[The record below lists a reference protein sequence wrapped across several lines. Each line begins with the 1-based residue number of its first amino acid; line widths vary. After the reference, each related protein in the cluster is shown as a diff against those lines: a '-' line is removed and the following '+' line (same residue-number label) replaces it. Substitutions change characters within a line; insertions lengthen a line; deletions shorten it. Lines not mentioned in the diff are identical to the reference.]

1 MSDITGKILRVS
13 RIVIGIAVWAV
24 ATWILVSYGMTF
36 PVVAR
41 WIEKIQFLQAAM
53 AFSISTVVVWLIAT
67 LVFGRIYCS
76 VACPLGVFQDI
87 CARLPRLGRYPS
99 RRNYHYSPPL
109 TRWRNMSLACVVAS
123 IFLGI
128 TVASTFLDPWSIY
141 SRACDNLLKPLWGYI
156 LNLFSDPAV
165 KITTASV
172 IGISVS
178 AVSMILIGWV
188 AARNGRTFCNSL
200 CPVGTTLGYVSRYAI
215 YHIDINTDKCTQCRK
230 CEHVCKASCIDLT
243 SHVVDSSRCVDCFD
257 CLTVCEDDAIH

>member
-109 TRWRNMSLACVVAS
+109 TRWRNISLACVVAS

-128 TVASTFLDPWSIY
+128 TVASTFLIHGASTAEHATICSNQCGATSSIY
-141 SRACDNLLKPLWGYI
+141 SPIPLSRSPLLQ
-156 LNLFSDPAV
+156 S
-165 KITTASV
+165 
-172 IGISVS
+172 
-178 AVSMILIGWV
+178 
-188 AARNGRTFCNSL
+188 
-200 CPVGTTLGYVSRYAI
+200 
-215 YHIDINTDKCTQCRK
+215 
-230 CEHVCKASCIDLT
+230 
-243 SHVVDSSRCVDCFD
+243 
-257 CLTVCEDDAIH
+257 